1 MSTKDVAIVF
11 DDITEFNTMLYGVQ
25 ELNRSGIT
33 YDIIVPFDSGYADL
47 PQKTA
52 AEIQKNGYK
61 VLTDAPKNT
70 HYKILLTPYPGIKV
84 VERMDYDY
92 HIKYCY
98 GALSAKPNPVY
109 LPYQKIQYHAFM
121 LFNNYELELYQAYGA
136 ETYFLPFWRYKNFK
150 KKKHSGKP
158 VLLIL
163 PTFGDVSCIDLLKDD
178 DIKAIKHKYKII
190 AKSHHALDSNPS
202 EEKRLSRLKDIA
214 DVCYDSNAKIEELL
228 AMSDVVLSDNSGAI
242 FEALYARIPVAILAE
257 DPNAR
262 KIAGLDTYHSRLINA
277 GILPYTNRS
286 EYLGKIIDEAIDKV
300 HLQATESKKLFE
312 PKGQNKAGDSFT
324 AIIREYLNRNP
335 AEDYRKILHDI
346 LISEYTED
354 KKENLELRR
363 QISDL
368 LNSNSWKMTRPVRN
382 IINILKRKDK

>member
-136 ETYFLPFWRYKNFK
+136 ETYFLPFW
-150 KKKHSGKP
+150 
-158 VLLIL
+158 
-163 PTFGDVSCIDLLKDD
+163 
-178 DIKAIKHKYKII
+178 
-190 AKSHHALDSNPS
+190 
-202 EEKRLSRLKDIA
+202 
-214 DVCYDSNAKIEELL
+214 
-228 AMSDVVLSDNSGAI
+228 
-242 FEALYARIPVAILAE
+242 
-257 DPNAR
+257 
-262 KIAGLDTYHSRLINA
+262 
-277 GILPYTNRS
+277 
-286 EYLGKIIDEAIDKV
+286 
-300 HLQATESKKLFE
+300 HLQAARLLPSHNHRHRADALPAF
-312 PKGQNKAGDSFT
+312 GQFPNLQTYSQ
-324 AIIREYLNRNP
+324 RMQPPQRRS
-335 AEDYRKILHDI
+335 YRHPPCPMI
-346 LISEYTED
+346 YTCY
-354 KKENLELRR
+354 
-363 QISDL
+363 
-368 LNSNSWKMTRPVRN
+368 
-382 IINILKRKDK
+382 